1 MSTIKSSDEHLTLN
15 ADGSAKS
22 IKFQANGVEKASIS
36 STGVMTATS
45 YAGSGASLTG
55 IADATKL
62 PLAGG
67 ALTGNVTSNSK
78 LTINNTTAQGA
89 LVGVYTGAFTTAGV
103 VAESGI
109 HLANST
115 ASNAVMQITFGTQ
128 APTNTKATGYIGLV
142 NTDTGGLTKG
152 DLIFGTRNVTTDT
165 TPTERLR
172 ITSDGRGVSEFT
184 HAFWANVNQ
193 TGTQAIRDSHNI
205 SSITDTAVGGTRF
218 NFANNMPNGNYV
230 VTDANDYDS
239 GGWWLNSG
247 FSTSSCTFLYHFTGT
262 GYRDLVRLLVT
273 GARGD

>member
-1 MSTIKSSDEHLTLN
+1 M
-15 ADGSAKS
+15 AKVK
-22 IKFQANGVEKASIS
+22 IQGHASG
-36 STGVMTATS
+36 TGVFTVTAPNSNTDRTITLPD
-45 YAGSGASLTG
+45 ADVTLGT
-55 IADATKL
+55 DATKL